1 MVTPSKETMAKHLQ
15 LQYWNKILY
24 ENGTI
29 TQKEYLQM
37 ADMIRHRY
45 PIA

>member
-1 MVTPSKETMAKHLQ
+1 MNTPMKETLAKYLQ
-15 LQYWNKILY
+15 LQYWNKFLY

-37 ADMIRHRY
+37 ADRIRRKY
-45 PIA
+45 PVP